1 MPVAGLSELFSAI
14 DRIST
19 EADQVAKSIVTSGA
33 AQTVREAQSN
43 FQGSH
48 KKGEPHVGG
57 DGPNVVTGTLRRSI
71 RYTAPERLG
80 MFEYSSQIGPSVVYG
95 RAVELGY
102 AARNMRPHPYF
113 IPAAKNIMAR
123 LNGIAA
129 TSWAKF
135 LR

>member
-1 MPVAGLSELFSAI
+1 MPVEGLSELFAAI

-19 EADQVAKSIVTSGA
+19 EAGQVAESVVTSGA
-33 AQTVREAQSN
+33 VQAVREAQAN

-48 KKGEPHVGG
+48 KKGQPHVGG
-57 DGPNVVTGTLRRSI
+57 DGPNVVTGNLRRSI
-71 RYTAPERLG
+71 RYTPPEHLG
-80 MFEYSSQIGPSVVYG
+80 LFEYTTQVGPTAVYG

-113 IPAAKNIMAR
+113 TPAAAKVMAS
-123 LNGIAA
+123 LNEVAA
-129 TSWAKF
+129 ASWAKF